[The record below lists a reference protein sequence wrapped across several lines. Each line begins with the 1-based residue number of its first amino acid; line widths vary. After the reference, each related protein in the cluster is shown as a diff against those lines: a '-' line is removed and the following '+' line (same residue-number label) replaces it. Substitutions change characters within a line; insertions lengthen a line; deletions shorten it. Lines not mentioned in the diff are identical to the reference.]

1 MGTGIEAHAP
11 LWLLQLPAEHHAAAG
26 HRGHRD
32 REGRGRAEPSEDAAA
47 VTET

>member
-11 LWLLQLPAEHHAAAG
+11 LWLLQLSAEHHAAVG
-26 HRGHRD
+26 HRHRD
-32 REGRGRAEPSEDAAA
+32 RDGRGRAEPSEDAAA